1 MSDSSALHGPREDD
15 ELKRELR
22 SDLQA
27 HRATRSEEWREPEAA
42 GEDEPQPDE
51 TAGTPEGRARPPA
64 EEAAYELRSE
74 LASYLGRAA
83 IPGDRA
89 RITAILAENHAPD
102 QMLDLAARLP
112 GNVTYTHMREVFEA
126 LGLPIEHREGQ

>member
-1 MSDSSALHGPREDD
+1 MSDSSALHGPREDG

-27 HRATRSEEWREPEAA
+27 HQATRSEEWWEPEAA
-42 GEDEPQPDE
+42 AEDEPQPDE
-51 TAGTPEGRARPPA
+51 TAGTPEGRARPSA

-89 RITAILAENHAPD
+89 RITAILEENHAAD
-102 QMLDLAARLP
+102 QAVASSVVGHEHRHPAVGEVRDVAARGP
-112 GNVTYTHMREVFEA
+112 AFG
-126 LGLPIEHREGQ
+126 